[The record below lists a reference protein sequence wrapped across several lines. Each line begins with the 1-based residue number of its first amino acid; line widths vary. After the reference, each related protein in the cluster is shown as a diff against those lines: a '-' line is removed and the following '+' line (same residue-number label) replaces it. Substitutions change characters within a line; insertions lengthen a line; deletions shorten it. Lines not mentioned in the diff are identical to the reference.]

1 MSPPSALRVRQLTW
15 VVEVGDVPPYRS
27 GPYEKHLNHSKYER
41 EDVQKKTFAKWINS
55 QLAKQ
60 GKPLVNDLFQ
70 DLRDGEVLLSLLEIL
85 TAQQFKRER
94 GRMRVH
100 HLNNVNAALRAL
112 ASAGVRL
119 VNISS
124 GDIVDGNPKLILG
137 TMGHGHTSHTHTH
150 TQQTYIYNQHT
161 HTKLCSAGLVWSII
175 LHWQV
180 HYHLKELM
188 SELQQTN
195 LEKTLLAWCRNHTQD
210 YAGVK
215 VENFTSSWSDGL
227 AFSALL
233 HRFRPELFRYNDAL
247 GLSPAERLDRVFT
260 LAQDHLGID
269 RLLDPEDVNTTNP
282 DKKSIMMYVM
292 CLFQSLPPAPATHE
306 PCHLD
311 HNDGDEIGSPGDL
324 GAEVGGGS
332 CSASRPVSVATTCSV
347 ELGAYGA
354 ALEDALAALLLGE
367 ERLRDAPPPDE
378 PGDPGSEQPPGRY
391 LVTLKEYF
399 HEHEASK
406 FLLEL
411 SEQQWRVGGV
421 LEEGARL
428 LREAALARD
437 EAAEVRLQLRLLA
450 RRWEALRG
458 AAMTRQA
465 DLHRALMRTQHDHLQ
480 RFRRWLTATED
491 RMSRMEA
498 VSAPPGAALEAT
510 RALHAD
516 LRHQQPLVDALA
528 DCVLVVDDEEDRHEH
543 QDDADHADRPLTS
556 SDNVAAM
563 EDELRALG
571 ERWSHACQWT
581 LSRLQRLQRHVD
593 LEHRAD
599 LLRDKVSTLENDLKQ
614 MEAYPAQEIGEVLE
628 RIRSLQRCGAELRVR
643 RDELNDLLRS
653 LEEHEDEHTTSG
665 LADRADQCQDRLDA
679 LDLILRVQADRIRE
693 LGFDVDVSSEVGGAG
708 GTDEHVS
715 KKPRLEAERA
725 GVDFQAGYR
734 AFNNWAAETEN
745 ALLMCMEQL
754 QTASGT
760 ETATGEAR
768 SLLQRVTRESE
779 ERRADLS
786 NVEEIQRRLAADQ
799 ELAEEAKLHAQSIEE
814 VKKRWEGIQRML
826 LDIRNTLNLLED
838 KDNLYKNINAFESD
852 LQDIHAWKDR
862 MLKETA
868 TNNQL
873 IHLRNKI
880 RTLKQLEIKL
890 KELNAQSII
899 LLTKAFSKT
908 HKDEVE
914 ADTKR
919 INEAFEE
926 LFLHLCKKEVEIK
939 VALNKKL
946 SPIQTED
953 EYKAVQRKIQ
963 EMESQIITEHAIIS
977 TRDDMTQKLE
987 ELRHMRR
994 QFDELQASYD
1004 TVVKEKREKF
1014 EQGSLEELNMRS
1026 SVENLVLRFDD
1037 CKTILEQKID
1047 KMEKGISLLG
1057 RLEDEQ
1063 KAVDS
1068 WLEGV
1073 RRFIEEHRD
1082 VPLGEIHMLEEL
1094 LDRSNKFLEE
1104 KSEYAARVDDIEQ
1117 MKRSVLEDCEEA
1129 VAKTLK
1135 ADTMRKRFDSLTEE
1149 SLKMNEELRRALEKT
1164 ERLFR
1169 RIDDLETWLGRLR
1182 DDMPRDDECGIED
1195 SAQLYQ
1201 MKMRFQT
1208 LKERCDD
1215 KTDEFRDLNEDGN
1228 EMLLNAGA
1236 PAVARRLTQLNA
1248 RWTADTHAV
1257 YERYKVLA
1265 EAWLEAGELRAWLSA
1280 QAAWLDGLQRRLR
1293 PDTSRA
1299 ARADAEDISDELYDL
1314 ENYIAN
1320 RDEARVS
1327 RIEAVARQLADAHIM
1342 PQWIRNETDTLARRW
1357 DELRGQAAE
1366 RSAELEAAARE
1377 AARCE
1382 VALDTLRQWLGSVR
1396 DQGHVPTST
1405 EFAERR
1411 ASLRE
1416 VRVQE
1421 EAHRT
1426 AGRRE
1431 AADRLRD
1438 QLELAE
1444 RELAALER
1452 RVSDEG
1458 AVSRPPGDLAARLRR
1473 ATETLEDV
1481 QRASAG
1487 LALHTHDPDEVR
1499 TQLRACLRFYRTLSE
1514 IKSEVE
1520 SIIKTGRKTVEE
1532 GGADRQRALSAEID
1546 ALKELYNRLGAHVTD
1561 AKGRLEGALLAARE
1575 IQSDLASLG
1584 VWLRSA
1590 KVAGRH
1596 KLELEMS
1603 RMAATR
1609 DKLQANYEQLAR
1621 GCDPARLAGLR
1632 AQLDDVNQ
1640 QWERLRRRAD
1650 HGTEREE
1657 EEVSIRSPVRVAPVV
1672 DDCASAASA
1681 TEADGTVLVEYE
1693 NVTDT
1698 IKRRLESPVN
1708 SHETEKPEQKRSRIP
1723 LPLKSPSPIKKE
1735 VQEGGTRSRASSTE
1749 RRGRSPSGCRTNSAS
1764 TMSADSIED
1773 AASLAPTPPAGSA
1786 PATPSAIRKDSS
1798 TFNLLKDS
1806 DLFTQISK
1814 NKIVAK
1820 SPSPSEVLE
1829 THSCHVVEVKEHEI
1843 VKSTVGLVWPP
1854 EDVDTVETVVEFIPQ
1869 TVDTV
1874 EIIED
1879 TEEEEGEGEGE
1890 EETHSAGQFGHEPR
1904 TFVVEVKTLEHRM
1917 KPTIGILKRRG
1928 DHREKEAKVVRV
1940 EEEGADETL
1949 GEEEE
1954 ETVDPRGGE
1963 LDSGGQ
1969 NGIMDDELNE
1979 YHILDDHRD
1988 RPTGTED
1995 GQEGDQGE
2003 AASEGIYTEVEEGQ
2017 ARVSEPLS
2025 SSTPVKRHED
2035 NRAHVVGAEHKE
2047 QRVDEHKQTTA
2058 NQSSVEEISAIEEEK
2073 GEGTEQELEEDGD
2086 DEEDAGRLEEAGEK
2100 MMRRLEVVLLTLA
2113 AVPAERDPAKRLEI
2127 LKNQVGG
2134 VAPDAAAL
2142 ISRGDSLV
2150 YRLHGTRPALA
2161 RRLQEVV
2168 QDPLRARWSAL
2179 RAEAEHRR
2187 REALRAEDD
2196 LRELGARLE
2205 AVRRAGGGPAA
2216 AHDARRLRDLCRDLR
2231 DRRVAFPERAAAD
2244 ALAEYDA
2251 AREQRRD
2258 SDDQRHSLEERSELV
2273 TRCNLER
2280 EAVSRTLG
2288 ALRGAPLGGGD
2299 YDDFPLQ
2306 EDALNEIKSSIDDI
2320 ERSLA
2325 EIERRGVSGE
2335 QAARVTDKLRNE
2347 LTRLRD
2353 DYQERRDRWGTGTRG
2368 GRGVEGGG
2376 DCSRVCHRW
2385 QACAGTWSRL
2395 YGALEEGGRRLDHLL
2410 EEVDAVEEQGAT
2422 CDPHSLTSWQEQVR
2436 GGCLTS
2442 PARDLRLTCVCVCVC
2457 VQLEEC
2463 TRGAEELRSLGATVT
2478 AACGGALGEKV
2489 RGQIQEHERRRALA
2503 EDRLR
2508 ALRTTSPTSPI
2519 GGRERARARRPETS
2533 ATLARVRELLLTT
2546 SAHPADRASLAV
2558 RHSLVKAREE
2568 EVARALTTARGEER
2582 LELEQGYVVVKDEM
2596 RDGDVWLQVSD
2607 DYRCT
2612 VRGALDR
2619 HTCDTAKISPN
2630 KISTTNIMKY

>member
-15 VVEVGDVPPYRS
+15 VVEVGDVPPYRT

-112 ASAGVRL
+112 AAAGVRL

-124 GDIVDGNPKLILG
+124 GDIVDGNPKLIL
-137 TMGHGHTSHTHTH
+137 
-150 TQQTYIYNQHT
+150 
-161 HTKLCSAGLVWSII
+161 GLVWSII

-247 GLSPAERLDRVFT
+247 GLSPSERLDRVFT

-292 CLFQSLPPAPATHE
+292 CLFQSLPQTPASHE
-306 PCHLD
+306 SCDLEHG
-311 HNDGDEIGSPGDL
+311 DGDEIGSPGDL

-378 PGDPGSEQPPGRY
+378 PEDVGSEQPPGRY

-399 HEHEASK
+399 HEHEK

-498 VSAPPGAALEAT
+498 VSAPAGAALEAT

-516 LRHQQPLVDALA
+516 LRQQQPLVDALA
-528 DCVLVVDDEEDRHEH
+528 DCVLVVDDEDDRHEH
-543 QDDADHADRPLTS
+543 QDGSDRPDLPLTS

-581 LSRLQRLQRHVD
+581 LSRLQRLQRYVD

-643 RDELNDLLRS
+643 RDELNELLRS
-653 LEEHEDEHTTSG
+653 LEEQDDDHTASQ

-693 LGFDVDVSSEVGGAG
+693 LGFDVDVSSELGGEVGGAG

-760 ETATGEAR
+760 EKATGEAR
-768 SLLQRVTRESE
+768 TLLQRVTRESE
-779 ERRADLS
+779 ERRADFS

-814 VKKRWEGIQRML
+814 VKKRWEGIQKML

-838 KDNLYKNINAFESD
+838 KDNVYKNIKAFESD

-939 VALNKKL
+939 IALNKKL

-963 EMESQIITEHAIIS
+963 EMESQIISEHAIIS
-977 TRDDMTQKLE
+977 TREEMAKKLE
-987 ELRHMRR
+987 ELKNMRR
-994 QFDELQASYD
+994 QFDDLQASYD
-1004 TVVKEKREKF
+1004 AVVKEKRDKF
-1014 EQGSLEELNMRS
+1014 EKGSLEELNLRS

-1037 CKTILEQKID
+1037 SKTILEQKID
-1047 KMEKGISLLG
+1047 KLEKGISLLE
-1057 RLEDEQ
+1057 RLEGEQ
-1063 KAVDS
+1063 NAVDS
-1068 WLEGV
+1068 WLKGLH
-1073 RRFIEEHRD
+1073 RFMDEHRD
-1082 VPLGEIHMLEEL
+1082 VPVGELQLLEEL

-1104 KSEYAARVDDIEQ
+1104 KSEYTARVEAIEE
-1117 MKRSVLEDCEEA
+1117 MKRTVLEDCEEV

-1135 ADTMRKRFDSLTEE
+1135 ADTLRKRFDSLTEE
-1149 SLKMNEELRRALEKT
+1149 SLKTNEELRRALEKT
-1164 ERLFR
+1164 EGLFR
-1169 RIDDLETWLGRLR
+1169 RVDDLETWLGRLR
-1182 DDMPRDDECGIED
+1182 DDMPREDECGIED

-1215 KTDEFRDLNEDGN
+1215 KTDEFRNLNEDGN

-1342 PQWIRNETDTLARRW
+1342 PQWIRNETETLARRW
-1357 DELRGQAAE
+1357 DELRLQAAE

-1382 VALDTLRQWLGSVR
+1382 VALDSLRQWLGTVR
-1396 DQGHVPTST
+1396 DGGHVPTSA
-1405 EFAERR
+1405 EFADRR

-1416 VRVQE
+1416 VRTQE
-1421 EAHRT
+1421 EAHRA

-1444 RELAALER
+1444 RELVSLER
-1452 RVSDEG
+1452 RVSVSG
-1458 AVSRPPGDLAARLRR
+1458 AGPAAAAGRLPGDLAARLRR

-1481 QRASAG
+1481 QRASGG

-1532 GGADRQRALSAEID
+1532 GGAERQRALSAEID
-1546 ALKELYNRLGAHVTD
+1546 ALKELYNRLGAHVTE
-1561 AKGRLEGALLAARE
+1561 AKGRLEAALLAARE

-1603 RMAATR
+1603 RMAAIR
-1609 DKLQANYEQLAR
+1609 DKLQANYEELAR
-1621 GCDPARLAGLR
+1621 GCDPAHLAGLR
-1632 AQLDDVNQ
+1632 AQLDDVNE

-1650 HGTEREE
+1650 T
-1657 EEVSIRSPVRVAPVV
+1657 
-1672 DDCASAASA
+1672 
-1681 TEADGTVLVEYE
+1681 
-1693 NVTDT
+1693 
-1698 IKRRLESPVN
+1698 
-1708 SHETEKPEQKRSRIP
+1708 
-1723 LPLKSPSPIKKE
+1723 
-1735 VQEGGTRSRASSTE
+1735 
-1749 RRGRSPSGCRTNSAS
+1749 
-1764 TMSADSIED
+1764 
-1773 AASLAPTPPAGSA
+1773 
-1786 PATPSAIRKDSS
+1786 
-1798 TFNLLKDS
+1798 
-1806 DLFTQISK
+1806 
-1814 NKIVAK
+1814 
-1820 SPSPSEVLE
+1820 
-1829 THSCHVVEVKEHEI
+1829 
-1843 VKSTVGLVWPP
+1843 
-1854 EDVDTVETVVEFIPQ
+1854 
-1869 TVDTV
+1869 
-1874 EIIED
+1874 
-1879 TEEEEGEGEGE
+1879 
-1890 EETHSAGQFGHEPR
+1890 
-1904 TFVVEVKTLEHRM
+1904 
-1917 KPTIGILKRRG
+1917 
-1928 DHREKEAKVVRV
+1928 
-1940 EEEGADETL
+1940 GADPAEDR
-1949 GEEEE
+1949 GEDPARGEDS
-1954 ETVDPRGGE
+1954 TKVD
-1963 LDSGGQ
+1963 
-1969 NGIMDDELNE
+1969 
-1979 YHILDDHRD
+1979 
-1988 RPTGTED
+1988 
-1995 GQEGDQGE
+1995 
-2003 AASEGIYTEVEEGQ
+2003 
-2017 ARVSEPLS
+2017 
-2025 SSTPVKRHED
+2025 
-2035 NRAHVVGAEHKE
+2035 
-2047 QRVDEHKQTTA
+2047 
-2058 NQSSVEEISAIEEEK
+2058 QSSVDEISAIEEEK
-2073 GEGTEQELEEDGD
+2073 GEGVEQELEYEEDGD
-2086 DEEDAGRLEEAGEK
+2086 DEAAAARLEAAGEK
-2100 MMRRLEVVLLTLA
+2100 MLRRLQVVLLTLA

-2205 AVRRAGGGPAA
+2205 AVRRAGGGSAA
-2216 AHDARRLRDLCRDLR
+2216 AHDANRLRDLCRDLR
-2231 DRRVAFPERAAAD
+2231 DRRIAFPERAVAD

-2251 AREQRRD
+2251 AREQRRG
-2258 SDDQRHSLEERSELV
+2258 SDDHRHNLEERSEVV

-2280 EAVSRTLG
+2280 EAVSRALG
-2288 ALRGAPLGGGD
+2288 SLRGSPLGGGD

-2306 EDALNEIKSSIDDI
+2306 EDALNEIKSAIDDI

-2325 EIERRGVSGE
+2325 EVEGRGVGGE

-2347 LTRLRD
+2347 LTRLKE
-2353 DYQERRDRWGTGTRG
+2353 DYRERCDRWQR
-2368 GRGVEGGG
+2368 
-2376 DCSRVCHRW
+2376 
-2385 QACAGTWSRL
+2385 CAGTWARL
-2395 YGALEEGGRRLDHLL
+2395 YGALEEGGRQLDDLL
-2410 EEVDAVEEQGAT
+2410 AALDTVEEEGGA
-2422 CDPHSLTSWQEQVR
+2422 CDHHRLAIWQE
-2436 GGCLTS
+2436 
-2442 PARDLRLTCVCVCVC
+2442 
-2457 VQLEEC
+2457 QLEEC
-2463 TRGAEELRSLGATVT
+2463 TRGADELKSLGGAVT

-2503 EDRLR
+2503 EERVR
-2508 ALRTTSPTSPI
+2508 TLRTTSPTSVK
-2519 GGRERARARRPETS
+2519 ERSRARRPETC

-2568 EVARALTTARGEER
+2568 EVARALTTARGDER
-2582 LELEQGYVVVKDEM
+2582 LELEQARASLSAHGQYVSHKLASLRKYSIRLDDALAWTQTIRDRITRGDLSGLREAVRDKEVEIGEVLENYNNIERECHAAKHSVCQEIRDRVQRLREDWREIRQDEA
-2596 RDGDVWLQVSD
+2596 G
-2607 DYRCT
+2607 
-2612 VRGALDR
+2612 GE
-2619 HTCDTAKISPN
+2619 IGE
-2630 KISTTNIMKY
+2630 

>member
-1 MSPPSALRVRQLTW
+1 MLTLLKTC
-15 VVEVGDVPPYRS
+15 ELLF
-27 GPYEKHLNHSKYER
+27 GPQTRENSYER

-112 ASAGVRL
+112 AAAGVRL

-124 GDIVDGNPKLILG
+124 GDIVDGNPKLIL
-137 TMGHGHTSHTHTH
+137 
-150 TQQTYIYNQHT
+150 
-161 HTKLCSAGLVWSII
+161 GLVWSII

-247 GLSPAERLDRVFT
+247 GLSPSERLDRVFT

-292 CLFQSLPPAPATHE
+292 CLFQSLPQTPASHE
-306 PCHLD
+306 SCDLEHG
-311 HNDGDEIGSPGDL
+311 DGDEIGSPGDL

-378 PGDPGSEQPPGRY
+378 PEDVGSEQPPGRY

-399 HEHEASK
+399 HEHEK

-498 VSAPPGAALEAT
+498 VSAPAGAALEAT

-516 LRHQQPLVDALA
+516 LRQQQPLVDALA
-528 DCVLVVDDEEDRHEH
+528 DCVLVVDDEDDRHEH
-543 QDDADHADRPLTS
+543 QDGSDRPDLPLTS

-581 LSRLQRLQRHVD
+581 LSRLQRLQRYVD

-643 RDELNDLLRS
+643 RDELNELLRS
-653 LEEHEDEHTTSG
+653 LEEQDDDHTASQ

-693 LGFDVDVSSEVGGAG
+693 LGFDVDVSSELGGEVGGAG

-760 ETATGEAR
+760 EKATGEAR
-768 SLLQRVTRESE
+768 TLLQRVTRESE
-779 ERRADLS
+779 ERRADFS

-814 VKKRWEGIQRML
+814 VKKRWEGIQKML

-838 KDNLYKNINAFESD
+838 KDNVYKNIKAFESD

-939 VALNKKL
+939 IALNKKL

-963 EMESQIITEHAIIS
+963 EMESQIISEHAIIS
-977 TRDDMTQKLE
+977 TREEMAKKLE
-987 ELRHMRR
+987 ELKNMRR
-994 QFDELQASYD
+994 QFDDLQASYD
-1004 TVVKEKREKF
+1004 AVVKEKRDKF
-1014 EQGSLEELNMRS
+1014 EKGSLEELNLRS

-1037 CKTILEQKID
+1037 SKTILEQKID
-1047 KMEKGISLLG
+1047 KLEKGISLLE
-1057 RLEDEQ
+1057 RLEGEQ
-1063 KAVDS
+1063 NAVDS
-1068 WLEGV
+1068 WLKGLH
-1073 RRFIEEHRD
+1073 RFMDEHRD
-1082 VPLGEIHMLEEL
+1082 VPVGELQLLEEL

-1104 KSEYAARVDDIEQ
+1104 KSEYTARVEAIEE
-1117 MKRSVLEDCEEA
+1117 MKRTVLEDCEEV

-1135 ADTMRKRFDSLTEE
+1135 ADTLRKRFDSLTEE
-1149 SLKMNEELRRALEKT
+1149 SLKTNEELRRALEKT
-1164 ERLFR
+1164 EGLFR
-1169 RIDDLETWLGRLR
+1169 RVDDLETWLGRLR
-1182 DDMPRDDECGIED
+1182 DDMPREDECGIED

-1215 KTDEFRDLNEDGN
+1215 KTDEFRNLNEDGN

-1342 PQWIRNETDTLARRW
+1342 PQWIRNETETLARRW
-1357 DELRGQAAE
+1357 DELRLQAAE

-1382 VALDTLRQWLGSVR
+1382 VALDSLRQWLGTVR
-1396 DQGHVPTST
+1396 DGGHVPTSA
-1405 EFAERR
+1405 EFADRR

-1416 VRVQE
+1416 VRTQE
-1421 EAHRT
+1421 EAHRA

-1444 RELAALER
+1444 RELVSLER
-1452 RVSDEG
+1452 RVSVSG
-1458 AVSRPPGDLAARLRR
+1458 AGPAAAAGRLPGDLAARLRR

-1481 QRASAG
+1481 QRASGG

-1532 GGADRQRALSAEID
+1532 GGAERQRALSAEID
-1546 ALKELYNRLGAHVTD
+1546 ALKELYNRLGAHVTE
-1561 AKGRLEGALLAARE
+1561 AKGRLEAALLAARE

-1603 RMAATR
+1603 RMAAIR
-1609 DKLQANYEQLAR
+1609 DKLQANYEELAR
-1621 GCDPARLAGLR
+1621 GCDPAHLAGLR
-1632 AQLDDVNQ
+1632 AQLDDVNE

-1650 HGTEREE
+1650 TGADPAEDRGEDPARGE
-1657 EEVSIRSPVRVAPVV
+1657 
-1672 DDCASAASA
+1672 DSAASA
-1681 TEADGTVLVEYE
+1681 TEADGNVLVEYE

-1723 LPLKSPSPIKKE
+1723 LALKSPSPIKKE
-1735 VQEGGTRSRASSTE
+1735 VQEGGARSRGSSME
-1749 RRGRSPSGCRTNSAS
+1749 RRVRSPSGNRTDSTS

-1773 AASLAPTPPAGSA
+1773 TTSLAGTPPAGSA

-1820 SPSPSEVLE
+1820 SPSSSEVME
-1829 THSCHVVEVKEHEI
+1829 SQSCHVVEVKEHEI
-1843 VKSTVGLVWPP
+1843 VKSTVGLTWPAEATTRDVL
-1854 EDVDTVETVVEFIPQ
+1854 EDVETVETVVEFIPQ

-1879 TEEEEGEGEGE
+1879 TEEDEEEGAE
-1890 EETHSAGQFGHEPR
+1890 ERDSAGHFGHEPR

-1917 KPTIGILKRRG
+1917 RPTIGILKRRR
-1928 DHREKEAKVVRV
+1928 DHREKGVKVVRM
-1940 EEEGADETL
+1940 DEDGPYAIP
-1949 GEEEE
+1949 GEEREVMLATTGE
-1954 ETVDPRGGE
+1954 GLDP
-1963 LDSGGQ
+1963 GGQ
-1969 NGIMDDELNE
+1969 NGLMDDEVNE
-1979 YHILDDHRD
+1979 YHILDDRLKEIVDEEERD
-1988 RPTGTED
+1988 E
-1995 GQEGDQGE
+1995 GE
-2003 AASEGIYTEVEEGQ
+2003 ATSEGIYTEVEEGQ
-2017 ARVSEPLS
+2017 TRVREPLS
-2025 SSTPVKRHED
+2025 SSTPVKKHED
-2035 NRAHVVGAEHKE
+2035 NRAHVVGADHKGHKVEEHE
-2047 QRVDEHKQTTA
+2047 QGSFTQTKVD
-2058 NQSSVEEISAIEEEK
+2058 QSSVDEISAIEEEK
-2073 GEGTEQELEEDGD
+2073 GEGVEQELEYEEDGD
-2086 DEEDAGRLEEAGEK
+2086 DEAAAARLEAAGEK
-2100 MMRRLEVVLLTLA
+2100 MLRRLQVVLLTLA

-2205 AVRRAGGGPAA
+2205 AVRRAGGGSAA
-2216 AHDARRLRDLCRDLR
+2216 AHDANRLRDLCRDLR
-2231 DRRVAFPERAAAD
+2231 DRRIAFPERAVAD

-2251 AREQRRD
+2251 AREQRRG
-2258 SDDQRHSLEERSELV
+2258 SDDHRHNLEERSEVV

-2280 EAVSRTLG
+2280 EAVSRALG
-2288 ALRGAPLGGGD
+2288 SLRGSPLGGGD

-2306 EDALNEIKSSIDDI
+2306 EDALNEIKSAIDDI

-2325 EIERRGVSGE
+2325 EVEGRGVGGE

-2347 LTRLRD
+2347 LTRLKE
-2353 DYQERRDRWGTGTRG
+2353 DYRERCDRWQR
-2368 GRGVEGGG
+2368 
-2376 DCSRVCHRW
+2376 
-2385 QACAGTWSRL
+2385 CAGTWARL
-2395 YGALEEGGRRLDHLL
+2395 YGALEEGGRQLDDLL
-2410 EEVDAVEEQGAT
+2410 AALDTVEEEGGA
-2422 CDPHSLTSWQEQVR
+2422 CDHHRLAIWQE
-2436 GGCLTS
+2436 
-2442 PARDLRLTCVCVCVC
+2442 
-2457 VQLEEC
+2457 QLEEC
-2463 TRGAEELRSLGATVT
+2463 TRGADELKSLGGAVT

-2503 EDRLR
+2503 EERVR
-2508 ALRTTSPTSPI
+2508 TLRTTSPTSVK
-2519 GGRERARARRPETS
+2519 ERSRARRPETC

-2568 EVARALTTARGEER
+2568 EVARALTTARGDER
-2582 LELEQGYVVVKDEM
+2582 LELEQARASLSAHGQYVSHKLASLRKYSIRLDDALAWTQTIRDRITRGDLSGLREAVRDKEVEIGEVLENYNNIERECHAAKHSVCQEIRDRVQRLREDWREIRQDEA
-2596 RDGDVWLQVSD
+2596 G
-2607 DYRCT
+2607 
-2612 VRGALDR
+2612 GE
-2619 HTCDTAKISPN
+2619 IGE
-2630 KISTTNIMKY
+2630 